1 MDFVNLVNPVLNL
14 FRQSITVF
22 GVSFSF
28 WGLLLWMLVAGLVI
42 DFIKGVFSD
51 GE

>member
-14 FRQSITVF
+14 FRQNITVF

-28 WGLLLWMLVAGLVI
+28 WGLLLWMLGAGLVI
-42 DFIKGVFSD
+42 DFIKGVFLD